1 MTTTQLAGKTAVITG
16 ASSGLGRGI
25 ATALHKA
32 GARVVGVARDGGRLS
47 ALEADLGDRFIRVA
61 ADATDPTIAGQ
72 LMDAYRPD
80 VLALVAG
87 ASPLS
92 RPVHMH
98 TWQTFSRNWD
108 VDVKHA
114 FEWIRE
120 ALLMPLD
127 PGSTVIAMSSGAAVR
142 GSALSGGYAGAKA
155 TIRFIASYAQDE
167 SERAGLGIRFLSVLP
182 QLTPA
187 TELGEKA
194 VEAYAARAG
203 MDVAAFRSQLGP
215 ELTAETAGDSF
226 VELASDQARSG
237 SFMLTAAGLTPAP

>member
-1 MTTTQLAGKTAVITG
+1 MATTQLAGKTAVVTG

-25 ATALHKA
+25 AAALHKA

-47 ALEADLGDRFIRVA
+47 VLEAELGDRFTGVP
-61 ADATDPTIAGQ
+61 ADATDPTTAGQ
-72 LMDAYRPD
+72 LMDAYRPQ

-98 TWQTFSRNWD
+98 TWQTFSRNWE

-114 FEWIRE
+114 FGWIRE
-120 ALLMPLD
+120 ALLAPLE

-142 GSALSGGYAGAKA
+142 GSPLSGGYAGAKA

-194 VEAYAARAG
+194 VQAYAARAG
-203 MDVAAFRSQLGP
+203 MDLAAFRDQMGP
-215 ELTAETAGDSF
+215 ELTAEAAGNSF
-226 VELASDQARSG
+226 VELVSDPGRSG

>member
-1 MTTTQLAGKTAVITG
+1 MTTTQLAGQTAVVTG

-25 ATALHKA
+25 AVALHKA
-32 GARVVGVARDGGRLS
+32 GARVVGVARDGGKLS
-47 ALEADLGDRFIRVA
+47 ALEAELGDRFTAVA
-61 ADATDPTIAGQ
+61 ADATDPTTAGQ
-72 LMDAYRPD
+72 VMDAYRPQ

-92 RPVHMH
+92 RAVHMH
-98 TWQTFSRNWD
+98 TWQTFSRNWE

-114 FEWIRE
+114 FSWIRE

-127 PGSTVIAMSSGAAVR
+127 PGSTVIAMSSGAALR
-142 GSALSGGYAGAKA
+142 GSPLSGGYAGAKA
-155 TIRFIASYAQDE
+155 TIRFIASYAHDE
-167 SERAGLGIRFLSVLP
+167 SERAGLGIRFLAVLP

-203 MDVAAFRSQLGP
+203 MDVAAFRAQLGP
-215 ELTAETAGDSF
+215 ELTAETAGNAF
-226 VELASDQARSG
+226 VELVGDSGRSG
-237 SFMLTAAGLTPAP
+237 SFMLTAAGLTAAP

>member
-1 MTTTQLAGKTAVITG
+1 MNTTQLAGRSAVVTG

-25 ATALHKA
+25 AAALHKA

-47 ALEADLGDRFIRVA
+47 GLEAELGDGFTAVA
-61 ADATDPTIAGQ
+61 ADATDPTTAGQ
-72 LMDAYRPD
+72 LMDAYRPH

-92 RPVHMH
+92 RPVHLH
-98 TWQTFSRNWD
+98 TWQTFSRNWE

-114 FEWIRE
+114 FGWIRE
-120 ALLMPLD
+120 ALLLPLE

-142 GSALSGGYAGAKA
+142 GSPLSGGYAGAKA
-155 TIRFIASYAQDE
+155 TIRFIASYAHDE

-194 VEAYAARAG
+194 VQAYAARAG
-203 MDVAAFRSQLGP
+203 MEVAAFRDQLGP
-215 ELTAETAGDSF
+215 ELTAETAGNSF
-226 VELASDQARSG
+226 VELVSDSGLSG
-237 SFMLTAAGLTPAP
+237 SFMLTAAGLTQAP